1 MFVLTDNNLLEKSDQ
16 ILNTNFNIYDNLLS
30 QIGKTPVVKLTIS
43 GFDIYGKCE
52 YLNPGGSIK
61 DRAAKYLIEQAEKSG
76 MLKPGGVIIEGSSG
90 NQGIALAM
98 IGALKGYKVII
109 TVPYRTSKT
118 KVNILKAYGAE
129 VKICDEE
136 GERGYV
142 AVARYLA
149 RTTPNSYMPDQY
161 YNILNTE
168 AHYHSTG
175 PDIWRQTQGKVTH
188 VVIAMGTCGTITGV
202 AKFLKSKNPNIKI
215 WGVDAETSERSL
227 KEQQIEQE
235 IEQEIEKKIEKKRE
249 RAKANNIDNIN
260 DFGVKLGAGISVQP
274 YQVEGIGVDVL
285 DGLYSPNLIDEIATY
300 SDDDIFAMTKKCAQ
314 KFGLLVGLSS
324 AAVLKMIEDKISSFK
339 KDDYVIAILA
349 DSGRSY
355 LDKVEF

>member
-1 MFVLTDNNLLEKSDQ
+1 MFKLTDNDLLEKNEQ
-16 ILNTNFNIYDNLLS
+16 ICYTNFNIYSDLIS
-30 QIGKTPVVKLTIS
+30 QIGSTPLVKIKIS
-43 GFDIYGKCE
+43 DFYIYGKCE

-76 MLKPGGVIIEGSSG
+76 ILKPGGVIIEGSSG

-136 GERGYV
+136 GDRGYV

-149 RTTPNSYMPDQY
+149 KTTPNSYMPDQY

-175 PDIWRQTQGKVTH
+175 PDIWQQTQGKVTH

-227 KEQQIEQE
+227 KEKQIEQE
-235 IEQEIEKKIEKKRE
+235 IKKELEKKIEGVNPK
-249 RAKANNIDNIN
+249 NLDNIN

-285 DGLYSPNLIDEIATY
+285 DGLYSPDLIDEIATY

-339 KDDYVIAILA
+339 NDDYVIAILA